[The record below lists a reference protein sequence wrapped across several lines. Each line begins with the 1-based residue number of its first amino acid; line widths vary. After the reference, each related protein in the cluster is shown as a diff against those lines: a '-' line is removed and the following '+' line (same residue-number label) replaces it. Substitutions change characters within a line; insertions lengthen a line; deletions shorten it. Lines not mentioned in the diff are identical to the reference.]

1 MNYQASRKLKL
12 QARVILKPRHRI
24 TTPRCICVATIMRYA
39 DMDTCCVLTGQSV
52 VVWSGFYNKRKP
64 SPWPSCDLRCGDL
77 LCRFAMPPRA
87 RCVCVVFFRFVSTT
101 LSGYTSLRQE
111 KVKPALMKAEVTQEL
126 DRVKNRLGR
135 SYIEA
140 TSTSRIIPSPL
151 VICETPSRQVSVDH
165 VQFNRP
171 RWVLFY
177 LCCERK
183 M

>member
-1 MNYQASRKLKL
+1 MCVDRPVRGGLEWFL
-12 QARVILKPRHRI
+12 QQEEAIP
-24 TTPRCICVATIMRYA
+24 VAE
-39 DMDTCCVLTGQSV
+39 
-52 VVWSGFYNKRKP
+52 
-64 SPWPSCDLRCGDL
+64 LRFAMW
-77 LCRFAMPPRA
+77 RFAMPICDASSRQVCV
-87 RCVCVVFFRFVSTT
+87 CVCVVFFRFVSTT

-111 KVKPALMKAEVTQEL
+111 KVKPELMKAEVTQEL